1 MLSILLWFAFWL
13 ESEEGHCKTSVRVIS
28 IVSARD
34 KESFRFISKINVTV
48 KG

>member
-1 MLSILLWFAFWL
+1 MLSILLYFAFWL
-13 ESEEGHCKTSVRVIS
+13 ESQKSHCKTSVRVIA
-28 IVSARD
+28 IVSVRD